1 MIRNI
6 FLLVLSALCAWSCTA
21 LDDAI
26 VQGPA
31 TEPQPADAPHSL
43 RITVAPKPAFAEA
56 AINMPD
62 GIPLP
67 QTRTVQT
74 EEGTKW
80 EEGDLVWLHVDFT
93 DDSNRT
99 TIHYSALKYTGTTW
113 RYLTET
119 EANSLELKSYPN
131 KSTFNRTLI
140 YGQADGSTQYVKAS
154 IRAYYTGNSK
164 PDANGLI
171 TIPAPDSGSSVPVM
185 EAYSA
190 TLGDLSQPLTLDF
203 TYRCSRLRIPADYGV
218 QMENYKYYASCNLT
232 GGVLNIKTTATP
244 LDLPATAAPR
254 DIFLLP
260 IANGQD
266 TPATITLTRSGG
278 ATWTFT
284 PRPGTGTATS
294 ARDYFGQSYTL
305 PDLAPGG
312 VTPGEM

>member
-67 QTRTVQT
+67 QTRTTQT
-74 EEGTKW
+74 DKGTKW
-80 EEGDLVWLHVDFT
+80 EEGDLVWLYVEFT
-93 DDSNRT
+93 DTDNQ
-99 TIHYSALKYTGTTW
+99 IHYHYSALKYTGTTW

-119 EANSLELKSYPN
+119 EANSFELKPDLN
-131 KSTFNRTLI
+131 GVTFNRTLI

-154 IRAYYTGNSK
+154 IRAFYAGNSK

-185 EAYSA
+185 EIFRSIP
-190 TLGDLSQPLTLDF
+190 GDLSQPLTLDF
-203 TYRCSRLRIPADYGV
+203 TYLCSRLRIPADYGV
-218 QMENYKYYASCNLT
+218 QMENYRYYASCDLT
-232 GGVLNIKTTATP
+232 GGGLNIKTVATP
-244 LDLPATAAPR
+244 LDLPATAATR

-260 IANGQD
+260 VANGQG

-278 ATWTFT
+278 ATWIFT
-284 PRPGTGTATS
+284 PRPGTATGS
-294 ARDYFGQSYTL
+294 ATDYYGLSYTL
-305 PDLAPGG
+305 PDLENGS
-312 VTPGEM
+312 VTPGGM

>member
-26 VQGPA
+26 VPGPA

-80 EEGDLVWLHVDFT
+80 EEGDLVWLYVEFYYT
-93 DDSNRT
+93 GNT
-99 TIHYSALKYTGTTW
+99 AIIHYSALKYTGTTW

-119 EANSLELKSYPN
+119 EANSFELKPN
-131 KSTFNRTLI
+131 LNGATFNRTLI
-140 YGQADGSTQYVKAS
+140 YGQADGSTQYVQAN
-154 IRAYYTGNSK
+154 IRAFYAGNSK
-164 PDANGLI
+164 PGANGLI
-171 TIPAPDSGSSVPVM
+171 TIPAPDSGSSVPMM
-185 EAYSA
+185 EAST

-218 QMENYKYYASCNLT
+218 QMGNYKYCASCDLT
-232 GGVLNIKTTATP
+232 GGIPV
-244 LDLPATAAPR
+244 
-254 DIFLLP
+254 
-260 IANGQD
+260 
-266 TPATITLTRSGG
+266 
-278 ATWTFT
+278 
-284 PRPGTGTATS
+284 
-294 ARDYFGQSYTL
+294 SYTHLTL
-305 PDLAPGG
+305 PTNSL
-312 VTPGEM
+312 V

>member
-171 TIPAPDSGSSVPVM
+171 TIPAPDSGSSVLVM

>member
-26 VQGPA
+26 VPGPA

-80 EEGDLVWLHVDFT
+80 EEGDLVWLCVDFS
-93 DDSNRT
+93 DHASNT
-99 TIHYSALKYTGTTW
+99 TIHYSALKYTGATW

-119 EANSLELKSYPN
+119 EANSLELKSYPYG
-131 KSTFNRTLI
+131 STFNRTLI
-140 YGQADGSTQYVKAS
+140 YGQADGSTQYVKAY
-154 IRAYYTGNSK
+154 IRAFYAGNNK
-164 PDANGLI
+164 PGANGLI

-185 EAYSA
+185 EAY
-190 TLGDLSQPLTLDF
+190 LFIPGDLSQPLTLDF

-218 QMENYKYYASCNLT
+218 QMGNYRYYASWSVA
-232 GGVLNIKTTATP
+232 GGVLDIKTAATP

-260 IANGQD
+260 VANDQG

-278 ATWTFT
+278 ATWIFT

-294 ARDYFGQSYTL
+294 ATDYFGQSYTL

>member
-74 EEGTKW
+74 DEGTKW
-80 EEGDLVWLHVDFT
+80 EEGDLVWLYVEFT
-93 DDSNRT
+93 DTDNQFHR
-99 TIHYSALKYTGTTW
+99 HYSALKYTGTTW

-140 YGQADGSTQYVKAS
+140 YGQADGSTQYVE
-154 IRAYYTGNSK
+154 AYIIAFYAGNSK

-185 EAYSA
+185 EAYST

-203 TYRCSRLRIPADYGV
+203 TYCCSRLRIPADYGV
-218 QMENYKYYASCNLT
+218 QMGNYRYYASWSMNN
-232 GGVLNIKTTATP
+232 GVLNIKTVAT
-244 LDLPATAAPR
+244 LSTSLPPPPPETSSSSRLRMARAPPPPSPSPGAAAPR
-254 DIFLLP
+254 GL
-260 IANGQD
+260 
-266 TPATITLTRSGG
+266 S
-278 ATWTFT
+278 
-284 PRPGTGTATS
+284 RPGPAPAPPPVPQTTTASPTPFPTS
-294 ARDYFGQSYTL
+294 RPA
-305 PDLAPGG
+305 
-312 VTPGEM
+312 E

>member
-26 VQGPA
+26 VPGPA

-62 GIPLP
+62 GTPLP
-67 QTRTVQT
+67 QTRTTQT
-74 EEGTKW
+74 DKGTKW
-80 EEGDLVWLHVDFT
+80 EEGDLVWLYVEFT
-93 DDSNRT
+93 DTDNQ
-99 TIHYSALKYTGTTW
+99 IHYHYSALKYTGTTW

-119 EANSLELKSYPN
+119 EANSFELKPDLN
-131 KSTFNRTLI
+131 GVTFNRTLI

-154 IRAYYTGNSK
+154 IRAFYAGNSK

-185 EAYSA
+185 EIFRSSP
-190 TLGDLSQPLTLDF
+190 GDLSQPLTLDF
-203 TYRCSRLRIPADYGV
+203 TYLCSRLRIPADYGV
-218 QMENYKYYASCNLT
+218 QMENYRYYASCDLT
-232 GGVLNIKTTATP
+232 GGGLNIKTVATP

-260 IANGQD
+260 VANGQG

-278 ATWTFT
+278 ATWIFT
-284 PRPGTGTATS
+284 PQPGTATGAS
-294 ARDYFGQSYTL
+294 AYYGQSYTL
-305 PDLAPGG
+305 PDLGNG
-312 VTPGEM
+312 SVTPGGM

>member
-26 VQGPA
+26 VPGPA

-80 EEGDLVWLHVDFT
+80 EEGDLVWLYVEFSDTGNQFH
-93 DDSNRT
+93 R
-99 TIHYSALKYTGTTW
+99 HYSALKYTGTTW

-131 KSTFNRTLI
+131 KSTFNRTPI
-140 YGQADGSTQYVKAS
+140 YGQADGSTQYVE
-154 IRAYYTGNSK
+154 AYIIAFYAGNSK

-185 EAYSA
+185 EAFRSIF
-190 TLGDLSQPLTLDF
+190 GDLSQPLTLDF

-218 QMENYKYYASCNLT
+218 QMGNYRYYASWSMNN
-232 GGVLNIKTTATP
+232 GVLDIKTVATP
-244 LDLPATAAPR
+244 LDLPATAAAR

-260 IANGQD
+260 VANGQG

-278 ATWTFT
+278 ATWIFT

-294 ARDYFGQSYTL
+294 ATDYFGQSYTL

>member
-26 VQGPA
+26 VPGPA

-80 EEGDLVWLHVDFT
+80 EEGDLVWLYVEFYYTNNQFH
-93 DDSNRT
+93 R
-99 TIHYSALKYTGTTW
+99 HYSALKYTGTTW

-131 KSTFNRTLI
+131 GSTFNRTLI
-140 YGQADGSTQYVKAS
+140 YGQADGSTQYVKAD
-154 IRAYYTGNSK
+154 IHAYYTGNSK

-171 TIPAPDSGSSVPVM
+171 TIPAPDSGSSVPMM
-185 EAYSA
+185 EAFRSIF
-190 TLGDLSQPLTLDF
+190 GDLSQPLTLDF

-218 QMENYKYYASCNLT
+218 QMGNYRYYASWSMIN
-232 GGVLNIKTTATP
+232 GVLDIKTATTP

-260 IANGQD
+260 VANGQG

-278 ATWTFT
+278 ATWIFT

-294 ARDYFGQSYTL
+294 ATDYYGQSYTL

>member
-74 EEGTKW
+74 DEGTKW
-80 EEGDLVWLHVDFT
+80 EEGDLVWLYVEFT
-93 DDSNRT
+93 DTDNQFHR
-99 TIHYSALKYTGTTW
+99 HYSALKYTGTTW

-119 EANSLELKSYPN
+119 EANSLELKSYSN

-140 YGQADGSTQYVKAS
+140 YGQADGSTQYVE
-154 IRAYYTGNSK
+154 AYIIAFYAGNSK

-185 EAYSA
+185 EAYST

-203 TYRCSRLRIPADYGV
+203 TYCCSRLRIPADYGV
-218 QMENYKYYASCNLT
+218 QMGNYRYYASWSMNN
-232 GGVLNIKTTATP
+232 GVLNIKTVATP

-260 IANGQD
+260 IANGQG
-266 TPATITLTRSGG
+266 TPASITLTRSGG

-294 ARDYFGQSYTL
+294 ATDYYGQSYTL

>member
-26 VQGPA
+26 VPGPA

-80 EEGDLVWLHVDFT
+80 EEGDLVWLYVEFYYT
-93 DDSNRT
+93 DTQFHR
-99 TIHYSALKYTGTTW
+99 HYSALKYTGTTW

-119 EANSLELKSYPN
+119 EANSLELKSDLN
-131 KSTFNRTLI
+131 GVTFNRTLI
-140 YGQADGSTQYVKAS
+140 YGQADGSTQYVQAN
-154 IRAYYTGNSK
+154 IRAFYAGNSK

-185 EAYSA
+185 EAYSL
-190 TLGDLSQPLTLDF
+190 THGDLSQPLTLDF

-218 QMENYKYYASCNLT
+218 QMGNYRYYASCDLT
-232 GGVLNIKTTATP
+232 GDGLYIKTAATP

-260 IANGQD
+260 IANGQG
-266 TPATITLTRSGG
+266 TPITLTRSGG

-294 ARDYFGQSYTL
+294 ATDYFGQSYTL

>member
-26 VQGPA
+26 VPGPA

-74 EEGTKW
+74 DEGTKW
-80 EEGDLVWLHVDFT
+80 EEGDLVWLYVDFFDT
-93 DDSNRT
+93 APRSYSC
-99 TIHYSALKYTGTTW
+99 YSALKYTGITW

-119 EANSLELKSYPN
+119 EANSFELKSYPYG
-131 KSTFNRTLI
+131 STFNRTLI
-140 YGQADGSTQYVKAS
+140 YGQADGSTQYVKAG
-154 IRAYYTGNSK
+154 IRAFYAGNSK

-185 EAYSA
+185 EAFRSIF
-190 TLGDLSQPLTLDF
+190 GDLSQPLTLNF
-203 TYRCSRLRIPADYGV
+203 TYYCSRLRIPADYGV
-218 QMENYKYYASCNLT
+218 QMKNYRYYASCNLA
-232 GGVLNIKTTATP
+232 GGVLNIETATTP

-260 IANGQD
+260 IVNGQG
-266 TPATITLTRSGG
+266 TPAPITLTRSGG

-294 ARDYFGQSYTL
+294 ARDYYGQSYTL

>member
-80 EEGDLVWLHVDFT
+80 EEGDLVWLYVEFSDTNHQL
-93 DDSNRT
+93 
-99 TIHYSALKYTGTTW
+99 HYYYSALKYTGTTW
-113 RYLTET
+113 RYLTGD
-119 EANSLELKSYPN
+119 EANSLELNPN
-131 KSTFNRTLI
+131 LNGVTFNRTLI

-154 IRAYYTGNSK
+154 IRAFYAGNSK

-185 EAYSA
+185 EIFRSIP
-190 TLGDLSQPLTLDF
+190 GDLSQPLTLDF
-203 TYRCSRLRIPADYGV
+203 TYLCSRLRIPADYGV
-218 QMENYKYYASCNLT
+218 QMENYKYYASCDLT
-232 GGVLNIKTTATP
+232 GGGLNIKTVATP

-260 IANGQD
+260 VANGQG
-266 TPATITLTRSGG
+266 TPAPITLTRSGG
-278 ATWTFT
+278 ATWIFT

-294 ARDYFGQSYTL
+294 ATDYFGQSYTL

>member
-80 EEGDLVWLHVDFT
+80 EEGDLVWLYVEFT
-93 DDSNRT
+93 DTDNQ
-99 TIHYSALKYTGTTW
+99 IHYHYSALKYTGTTW

-119 EANSLELKSYPN
+119 EANSLELKSDLN
-131 KSTFNRTLI
+131 GVTFNRTLI

-154 IRAYYTGNSK
+154 IRAFYAGNSK

-185 EAYSA
+185 EIFRSIP
-190 TLGDLSQPLTLDF
+190 GDLSQPLTLDF
-203 TYRCSRLRIPADYGV
+203 TYLCSRLRIPADYGV
-218 QMENYKYYASCNLT
+218 QMENYRYYASCDLT
-232 GGVLNIKTTATP
+232 GGGLNIKTVATP
-244 LDLPATAAPR
+244 LDLPATAATR

-260 IANGQD
+260 VANGQG

-278 ATWTFT
+278 ATWIFT
-284 PRPGTGTATS
+284 PRSGTATGS
-294 ARDYFGQSYTL
+294 ATDYYGLSYTL

>member
-26 VQGPA
+26 VPGPA

-74 EEGTKW
+74 DEGTKW
-80 EEGDLVWLHVDFT
+80 EEGDVVWLYVEFT
-93 DDSNRT
+93 DTDNQ
-99 TIHYSALKYTGTTW
+99 IHYHYSALKYTGTTW

-119 EANSLELKSYPN
+119 EANSFELKPDLN
-131 KSTFNRTLI
+131 GVTFNRTLI

-154 IRAYYTGNSK
+154 IRAFYAGNSK

-185 EAYSA
+185 EIFRSIP
-190 TLGDLSQPLTLDF
+190 GDLSQPLTLDF
-203 TYRCSRLRIPADYGV
+203 TYLCSRLRIPADYGV
-218 QMENYKYYASCNLT
+218 QMENYKYYASCDLT
-232 GGVLNIKTTATP
+232 GGGLNIKTVATP

-260 IANGQD
+260 VANGQG

-278 ATWTFT
+278 ATWIFT

-294 ARDYFGQSYTL
+294 ATDYFGQSYTL